1 MDVFAT
7 VWIKWKDRGVPVY
20 WRFSFIW
27 SRKACTGA
35 FRHKNEVDGFS
46 LLHMEEKDVFA
57 MLPTKVGPAR
67 KITVLLKEIQSAGKI
82 KENQQKSSIEKE
94 TPPRP
99 VPEIPLDEPG
109 TSKTSNSNL
118 ETKNDCQGPQPVEM
132 YVPAYSPL
140 IVSLLASGEIM
151 KEWDKFIEET
161 AYHVL
166 SVGNF
171 ESRGLYADFGR
182 LMTTKYPC
190 IGHKSLKEPW
200 TFFNQKLSQKVRNIR
215 WRWNA
220 RSKAP
225 PVTDAKRMKR
235 VQATVLDEDMN
246 VDEAEKKL
254 LQEFKKPVKMIDRA
268 LVAKAQR
275 ATFHVRRTFI
285 ERKHNGNCGD
295 LIKKYP
301 FLGIVEFIEKEFKLM
316 KPDLQNYADR
326 WLDVLQKLDEL
337 LGRSADEE
345 DDRENDREIDVLN
358 LLQNLEEKIKCQQK
372 KGIKQPLITVCKKSD
387 MTLKTKRDDP
397 PRLLVVQDG
406 QKNIMNCFIIG
417 GGLEILCS
425 TDLKKALTELLF
437 CYYSWDLS
445 YPKYFQILGFIQ
457 FYVLD
462 DKENKFAKSFNYL
475 KFTKEFDE

>member
-1 MDVFAT
+1 
-7 VWIKWKDRGVPVY
+7 
-20 WRFSFIW
+20 
-27 SRKACTGA
+27 
-35 FRHKNEVDGFS
+35 
-46 LLHMEEKDVFA
+46 MEEKDVFA

-67 KITVLLKEIQSAGKI
+67 KITVLVKEIQSTCKT
-82 KENQQKSSIEKE
+82 KEDQKLSTDEE
-94 TPPRP
+94 TPRQI
-99 VPEIPLDEPG
+99 VNHEIPLDEPG
-109 TSKTSNSNL
+109 TSKTSHSNL
-118 ETKNDCQGPQPVEM
+118 KAKSDCQEPQPVEM
-132 YVPAYSPL
+132 YVPAYSPV
-140 IVSLLASGEIM
+140 IVSLLDSGEIM

-225 PVTDAKRMKR
+225 PVTDAKKMKR
-235 VQATVLDEDMN
+235 VPATVLDEDMN

-254 LQEFKKPVKMIDRA
+254 LQEFKKPVKLIDRA

-275 ATFHVRRTFI
+275 ATFHARRTFI

-301 FLGIVEFIEKEFKLM
+301 FLGIVEFIEKEFKMM

-326 WLDVLQKLDEL
+326 WLDVLQKLDDL
-337 LGRSADEE
+337 LGRSSDEA
-345 DDRENDREIDVLN
+345 DDRENDREVDILD

-372 KGIKQPLITVCKKSD
+372 KGTKQPLITVCKKND
-387 MTLKTKRDDP
+387 MSLKTKRDDP
-397 PRLLVVQDG
+397 PRLMVIQDERN
-406 QKNIMNCFIIG
+406 NIMNCFIIG

-425 TDLKKALTELLF
+425 PDLKKALTELLF
-437 CYYSWDLS
+437 CYYAWDLS
-445 YPKYFQILGFIQ
+445 YPKYFQILGFVQ
-457 FYVLD
+457 FYILG

-475 KFTKEFDE
+475 KFTKEFDD